1 MGICDPIESG
11 IRSNQ
16 HHNHYFNYQNK
27 LIPLLY
33 RVDQNKQNV
42 ILLTTGSF
50 NPIHRMHLKML
61 DIAYKHLL
69 SLKNYNI
76 LCAFISPSSDVYV
89 KTKLPPLIPFN
100 LRCEMIQKSIDE
112 FEKEKGENS
121 FKIFIHEWE
130 GKQKYF
136 VDFPQVIREIKQQL
150 LDNGIE
156 NVKLL
161 YVCGMDHYIKC
172 KNDLSHN
179 VVVIDRKPY
188 KSQGN
193 KNKEGKNNIFFI
205 KDETSES
212 FSSTSIKEFYKKG
225 DYESI
230 KKVTFNSIYQDII
243 KIYDEYYKRGKH
255 TQS

>member
-1 MGICDPIESG
+1 MGDICDAYEYR

-16 HHNHYFNYQNK
+16 NQFFNYREK
-27 LIPLLY
+27 IIPLLY
-33 RVDQNKQNV
+33 QADQNKQNI

-50 NPIHRMHLKML
+50 NPIHRMHLEML
-61 DIAYKHLL
+61 NIAYKNLL
-69 SLKNYNI
+69 SYNNYNI
-76 LCAFISPSSDVYV
+76 LCAFISPSSDDYV

-100 LRCEMIQKSIDE
+100 LRCEMIQKSINE
-112 FEKEKGENS
+112 FEKEKGQNS
-121 FKIFIHEWE
+121 IKIFIHEWE

-136 VDFPQVIREIKQQL
+136 VDFPQVISEIKSQL
-150 LDNGIE
+150 KDNGIE

-172 KNDLSHN
+172 KSDLNHN

-188 KSQGN
+188 KNHGN
-193 KNKEGKNNIFFI
+193 KNKDGNNNIFFI
-205 KDETSES
+205 KDETSEP
-212 FSSTSIKEFYKKG
+212 FSSTSIKEYYKKR

-230 KKVTFNSIYQDII
+230 KKITFNSIYQDII
-243 KIYDEYYKRGKH
+243 KIYDEYYKRGKQ

>member
-1 MGICDPIESG
+1 MGICDPFESG

-89 KTKLPPLIPFN
+89 KTK
-100 LRCEMIQKSIDE
+100 
-112 FEKEKGENS
+112 
-121 FKIFIHEWE
+121 
-130 GKQKYF
+130 
-136 VDFPQVIREIKQQL
+136 
-150 LDNGIE
+150 
-156 NVKLL
+156 
-161 YVCGMDHYIKC
+161 
-172 KNDLSHN
+172 
-179 VVVIDRKPY
+179 
-188 KSQGN
+188 
-193 KNKEGKNNIFFI
+193 
-205 KDETSES
+205 
-212 FSSTSIKEFYKKG
+212 
-225 DYESI
+225 
-230 KKVTFNSIYQDII
+230 
-243 KIYDEYYKRGKH
+243 
-255 TQS
+255 